1 VVVVVE
7 DLLDTEQVAEVP
19 VAIVVLVDTRNVTVT
34 LPVLRQELEVVEA
47 VVMDLQ
53 LHMELVL
60 VVAELG
66 Y

>member
-47 VVMDLQ
+47 VAMDLQ